1 MSLGKTLA
9 DLRKKAKMTQS
20 ELGERLNISAQAI
33 SKWENDLSEPD
44 ISTIRRLAEIFNVS
58 VSYIID
64 PDNVNNDEQF
74 APSSIEPPLIDTGEE
89 PPLIDIGE
97 EPPLIGMEETQLYE
111 VYIEE
116 VGSASKLEI
125 AVYLRNEL
133 GFSLN
138 NSLYAINHPMSI
150 IATNLDYETAV
161 EIQSK
166 MKHLGAKC
174 GIATASGREPNL
186 DATIPK
192 NISEGKKLLK
202 RRFILANIIGGIP
215 GLALMILLFCISKP
229 FTDYLLS
236 VYIGFSLYSF
246 IFLLFYPTLTRTLM
260 YPIRRPLE
268 EEGCFP
274 VFLTTILVIVLL
286 PWELILI
293 ATAPIVYIFSIRK
306 RILRM
311 RAGDEADD
319 IFSYSTIATEIFS

>member
-74 APSSIEPPLIDTGEE
+74 APSSIEPPLIDTTEE
-89 PPLIDIGE
+89 PPLV
-97 EPPLIGMEETQLYE
+97 GMEETQLYE

-116 VGSASKLEI
+116 VDLSNRISIVAYLKREHGFQLNN
-125 AVYLRNEL
+125 AVY
-133 GFSLN
+133 
-138 NSLYAINHPMSI
+138 AIEHPFSI
-150 IATNLDYETAV
+150 IATNVDHATAI
-161 EIQSK
+161 EIQTK
-166 MKHLGAKC
+166 MARLGAKC
-174 GIATASGREPNL
+174 GIKIASGREP
-186 DATIPK
+186 DRGASIPEDPK
-192 NISEGKKLLK
+192 AIAAENKAILK

-215 GLALMILLFCISKP
+215 GLALMILLFLISKP
-229 FTDYLLS
+229 FTDYLIS
-236 VYIGFSLYSF
+236 IYIGFSLYSF
-246 IFLLFYPTLTRTLM
+246 IFLLFYPTLARTLM
-260 YPIRRPLE
+260 YPIRRTFE
-268 EEGCFP
+268 EEGCFSFI
-274 VFLTTILVIVLL
+274 VSVIVIAILL
-286 PWELILI
+286 PWEILVALIS
-293 ATAPIVYIFSIRK
+293 PIIYIFSIRK

-319 IFSYSTIATEIFS
+319 IFSYSTIAEEIFS

>member
-44 ISTIRRLAEIFNVS
+44 VSTIRRLAEIFNVS

-74 APSSIEPPLIDTGEE
+74 APSSIEPPLIDTA
-89 PPLIDIGE
+89 E

-116 VGSASKLEI
+116 VDSSNRMPIAAYLKREHGFMLNN
-125 AVYLRNEL
+125 AVY
-133 GFSLN
+133 
-138 NSLYAINHPMSI
+138 AMDHPFSI
-150 IATNLDYETAV
+150 IATNVDHATAI
-161 EIQSK
+161 EIQTK
-166 MKHLGAKC
+166 MERLGAKC
-174 GIATASGREPNL
+174 GITSASGREPNR
-186 DATIPK
+186 DGPTPK
-192 NISEGKKLLK
+192 NISAPKALLK

-215 GLALMILLFCISKP
+215 GLALMILLFLISRP
-229 FTDYLLS
+229 FTDYLIS
-236 VYIGFSLYSF
+236 IYVGFSLYSF

-311 RAGDEADD
+311 RAGDEEDD
-319 IFSYSTIATEIFS
+319 IFS

>member
-44 ISTIRRLAEIFNVS
+44 VSTIRRLAEIFNVS

-74 APSSIEPPLIDTGEE
+74 APSSIEPPLIDTA
-89 PPLIDIGE
+89 E

-116 VGSASKLEI
+116 VDLSNRISIVAYLKREHGFQLNN
-125 AVYLRNEL
+125 AVYATE
-133 GFSLN
+133 
-138 NSLYAINHPMSI
+138 HPFSI
-150 IATNLDYETAV
+150 IATNVDHATAI
-161 EIQSK
+161 EIQTK
-166 MKHLGAKC
+166 MARLGAKC
-174 GIATASGREPNL
+174 GIKIASGREP
-186 DATIPK
+186 DRGASIPK
-192 NISEGKKLLK
+192 NTSEQKAVLK

-215 GLALMILLFCISKP
+215 GLALMILLFLISKP
-229 FTDYLLS
+229 FTDYLIS
-236 VYIGFSLYSF
+236 IYVGFSLYSF

-260 YPIRRPLE
+260 YPIRRILE
-268 EEGCFP
+268 EEGCFS
-274 VFLTTILVIVLL
+274 FILAVIVVAILL
-286 PWELILI
+286 PWELLVALI
-293 ATAPIVYIFSIRK
+293 SPIIYIFSIRK

-311 RAGDEADD
+311 RAGDETDD
-319 IFSYSTIATEIFS
+319 IFS

>member
-44 ISTIRRLAEIFNVS
+44 VSTIRRLAEIFNVS

-74 APSSIEPPLIDTGEE
+74 APSSIEPPLIDTA
-89 PPLIDIGE
+89 E

-116 VGSASKLEI
+116 VDLSNRISIVAYLKREHGFQLNN
-125 AVYLRNEL
+125 AVYATE
-133 GFSLN
+133 
-138 NSLYAINHPMSI
+138 HPFSI
-150 IATNLDYETAV
+150 IATNVDHATAI
-161 EIQSK
+161 EIQTK
-166 MKHLGAKC
+166 MERLGAKC
-174 GIATASGREPNL
+174 GITIASGREPNR
-186 DATIPK
+186 DGPTPK
-192 NISEGKKLLK
+192 NISAQKALLK

-215 GLALMILLFCISKP
+215 GLALMILLFLISKP
-229 FTDYLLS
+229 FTDYLIS
-236 VYIGFSLYSF
+236 IYVGFSLYSF

-260 YPIRRPLE
+260 YPIRRILE
-268 EEGCFP
+268 EEGCFT
-274 VFLTTILVIVLL
+274 VILAVIVVAILL
-286 PWELILI
+286 PWELLVALI
-293 ATAPIVYIFSIRK
+293 SPIIYIFSIRK

-311 RAGDEADD
+311 RAGDEEDD
-319 IFSYSTIATEIFS
+319 IFS

>member
-44 ISTIRRLAEIFNVS
+44 VSTIRRLAEIFNVS

-89 PPLIDIGE
+89 PPLI
-97 EPPLIGMEETQLYE
+97 GMEETQLYE

-116 VGSASKLEI
+116 VDCSSSRLSIAAYLRREHGFHLNN
-125 AVYLRNEL
+125 AVY
-133 GFSLN
+133 
-138 NSLYAINHPMSI
+138 AIDHPMSI
-150 IATNLDYETAV
+150 IATNVDHATAI
-161 EIQSK
+161 EIQTK
-166 MKHLGAKC
+166 MERLGAKC
-174 GIATASGREPNL
+174 GITSASGREPNL
-186 DATIPK
+186 DATIMK
-192 NISEGKKLLK
+192 NISEGKRLLK
-202 RRFILANIIGGIP
+202 RRFILANVIAAIP
-215 GLALMILLFCISKP
+215 GIALMILLFCISKP

-274 VFLTTILVIVLL
+274 VFLTTILFIVLL

-293 ATAPIVYIFSIRK
+293 ATAPIVYIFSIHK
-306 RILRM
+306 RIVRM
-311 RAGDEADD
+311 REGDETDD
-319 IFSYSTIATEIFS
+319 IFS

>member
-20 ELGERLNISAQAI
+20 DLGERLNISAQAI

-89 PPLIDIGE
+89 PPLI
-97 EPPLIGMEETQLYE
+97 GMEETQLYE
-111 VYIEE
+111 VYIED
-116 VGSASKLEI
+116 VDDSSSRLSI
-125 AVYLRNEL
+125 AAYLRTEH
-133 GFSLN
+133 GFQLYN
-138 NSLYAINHPMSI
+138 AVYAINHPFSI
-150 IATNLDYETAV
+150 IATNVDHATAI
-161 EIQSK
+161 EIQTK
-166 MKHLGAKC
+166 MARLGAKC
-174 GIATASGREPNL
+174 GIKIASGREP
-186 DATIPK
+186 DRGTSIPK
-192 NISEGKKLLK
+192 NTSAQKAVLK

-215 GLALMILLFCISKP
+215 GLALMILLFLISKP
-229 FTDYLLS
+229 FTDYLIS
-236 VYIGFSLYSF
+236 IYIGFSLYSF

-260 YPIRRPLE
+260 YPIRRTFE
-268 EEGCFP
+268 EEGCFSFI
-274 VFLTTILVIVLL
+274 VSVIVIAILL
-286 PWELILI
+286 PWEILVALIS
-293 ATAPIVYIFSIRK
+293 PIIYIFSIRK